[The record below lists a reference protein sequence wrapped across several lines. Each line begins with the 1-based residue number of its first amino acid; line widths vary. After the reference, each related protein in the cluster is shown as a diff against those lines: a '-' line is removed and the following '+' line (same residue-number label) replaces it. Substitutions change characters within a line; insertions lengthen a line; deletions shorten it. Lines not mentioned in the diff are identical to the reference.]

1 MAFWNS
7 KPKDTFVDAQPF
19 ASPAPR
25 NEPPAIAVV
34 APTPKPA
41 ASVVAAGAVVS
52 GSMSSPGDIH
62 IEGIV
67 IGDVRCDT
75 LIVGKNGEVKGNV
88 ISEIATVRGKVS
100 GDVRARMIQLATTG
114 SIDGDLT
121 HAILII
127 EEGGQFEG
135 RSKRSADPLAG
146 PSIEAANLEAK
157 TQSDK
162 PAKKGKIAATKA
174 TPAAKDEATPTTIA
188 KSAEVSPD
196 AAKETPRSSLADALG
211 DAFAVNA

>member
-1 MAFWNS
+1 MAFWNAKS
-7 KPKDTFVDAQPF
+7 KESYVETETVAV
-19 ASPAPR
+19 PAPR
-25 NEPPAIAVV
+25 NDPPAIAVV
-34 APTPKPA
+34 APSPKPA

-52 GSMSSPGDIH
+52 GSLSSPGDVH

-75 LIVGKNGEVKGNV
+75 LVVGKNGEVKGNV
-88 ISEIATVRGKVS
+88 ISEIATIRGRVS
-100 GDVRARMIQLATTG
+100 GDVRARMIQLATSG

-146 PSIEAANLEAK
+146 PSIETTHIEEKATAER
-157 TQSDK
+157 
-162 PAKKGKIAATKA
+162 PAKRAKA
-174 TPAAKDEATPTTIA
+174 PAAKAQTSAAAEA
-188 KSAEVSPD
+188 KSPVANEEAS
-196 AAKETPRSSLADALG
+196 RSSLADALG

>member
-1 MAFWNS
+1 L
-7 KPKDTFVDAQPF
+7 
-19 ASPAPR
+19 
-25 NEPPAIAVV
+25 
-34 APTPKPA
+34 
-41 ASVVAAGAVVS
+41 
-52 GSMSSPGDIH
+52 SSPGDVH

-75 LIVGKNGEVKGNV
+75 LVVGKNGEVKGNV
-88 ISEIATVRGKVS
+88 ISEIATIRGKVS
-100 GDVRARMIQLATTG
+100 GDVRARMIQLATSG

-146 PSIEAANLEAK
+146 PSIETTHIETK
-157 TQSDK
+157 TTSERST
-162 PAKKGKIAATKA
+162 KKTKA
-174 TPAAKDEATPTTIA
+174 TTAKAQAAVTPESKA
-188 KSAEVSPD
+188 PVANEDP
-196 AAKETPRSSLADALG
+196 PRSSLADALG

>member
-1 MAFWNS
+1 MAFCNS
-7 KPKDTFVDAQPF
+7 KTKESYVETETVAATVQ
-19 ASPAPR
+19 R
-25 NEPPAIAVV
+25 NDPPAIAVM
-34 APTPKPA
+34 APSPKPP

-52 GSMSSPGDIH
+52 GSLSSPGDAH

-75 LIVGKNGEVKGNV
+75 LVVGKNGEVKGNV
-88 ISEIATVRGKVS
+88 ISEIATIRGRVS
-100 GDVRARMIQLATTG
+100 GDVRARMIQLATSG

-146 PSIEAANLEAK
+146 PSIETTHIEEKAGTERPTKKAK
-157 TQSDK
+157 
-162 PAKKGKIAATKA
+162 A
-174 TPAAKDEATPTTIA
+174 PAAKAQATTPAGPDPKAPVTSEEA
-188 KSAEVSPD
+188 
-196 AAKETPRSSLADALG
+196 PRSSLADALG

>member
-1 MAFWNS
+1 MAFWNNKS
-7 KPKDTFVDAQPF
+7 KETYVETETVAT
-19 ASPAPR
+19 PAPR

-34 APTPKPA
+34 APSPKPA
-41 ASVVAAGAVVS
+41 ASVVAAGAVIS
-52 GSMSSPGDIH
+52 GSLSSPGDVH

-75 LIVGKNGEVKGNV
+75 LVVGKNGEVKGNV
-88 ISEIATVRGKVS
+88 ISEIATIRGKVS

-146 PSIEAANLEAK
+146 PSIETTHIETKTTSERSTKKTKATTAK
-157 TQSDK
+157 TQ
-162 PAKKGKIAATKA
+162 AAAAPEPKA
-174 TPAAKDEATPTTIA
+174 PVANEEP
-188 KSAEVSPD
+188 
-196 AAKETPRSSLADALG
+196 PRSSLADALG

>member
-7 KPKDTFVDAQPF
+7 KSKETYVETETVA
-19 ASPAPR
+19 APTTR
-25 NEPPAIAVV
+25 NDPPAIAVV
-34 APTPKPA
+34 APSPKPA

-52 GSMSSPGDIH
+52 GSLSSPGDVH

-88 ISEIATVRGKVS
+88 ISEIATIRGKVS
-100 GDVRARMIQLATTG
+100 GDVRARMIQLATSG

-146 PSIEAANLEAK
+146 PSIETTHIEAK
-157 TQSDK
+157 AGAERSS
-162 PAKKGKIAATKA
+162 KKTKA
-174 TPAAKDEATPTTIA
+174 PAAKAQAAAVTQEPKTTPAANE
-188 KSAEVSPD
+188 
-196 AAKETPRSSLADALG
+196 ETPRSSLADALG

>member
-1 MAFWNS
+1 MAFWNNKS
-7 KPKDTFVDAQPF
+7 KETYVETETVA
-19 ASPAPR
+19 APAPR
-25 NEPPAIAVV
+25 NDPPAIAVV
-34 APTPKPA
+34 APSPKPA

-52 GSMSSPGDIH
+52 GSLSSPGDVH

-75 LIVGKNGEVKGNV
+75 LVVGKNGEVKGNV
-88 ISEIATVRGKVS
+88 TSEIATIRGKVS
-100 GDVRARMIQLATTG
+100 GDVRARMIQLATSG

-146 PSIEAANLEAK
+146 PSIETTHIE
-157 TQSDK
+157 
-162 PAKKGKIAATKA
+162 TKA
-174 TPAAKDEATPTTIA
+174 NAERSTKKAKAPAAKAQAAAAPEPKTT
-188 KSAEVSPD
+188 
-196 AAKETPRSSLADALG
+196 AANEEPPRSSLADALG

>member
-7 KPKDTFVDAQPF
+7 KSKDSYVETETVTAPT
-19 ASPAPR
+19 PR
-25 NEPPAIAVV
+25 NDPPAIAVV
-34 APTPKPA
+34 APSPKPA

-52 GSMSSPGDIH
+52 GSLSSPGDVH

-75 LIVGKNGEVKGNV
+75 LVVGKNGEVKGNV
-88 ISEIATVRGKVS
+88 ISEIATIRGRVS
-100 GDVRARMIQLATTG
+100 GDVRARMIQLATSG

-146 PSIEAANLEAK
+146 PSIETTHIEEKAGTER
-157 TQSDK
+157 
-162 PAKKGKIAATKA
+162 PAKKTKTPATKA
-174 TPAAKDEATPTTIA
+174 QAPVAPEPKTPV
-188 KSAEVSPD
+188 VSED
-196 AAKETPRSSLADALG
+196 APRSSLADALG

>member
-7 KPKDTFVDAQPF
+7 KSKETYVETETVVA
-19 ASPAPR
+19 PAPR
-25 NEPPAIAVV
+25 NASPAIAVV
-34 APTPKPA
+34 TPSPKPA
-41 ASVVAAGAVVS
+41 ATVVAPGAVVS
-52 GSMSSPGDIH
+52 GSLSSPGDVH

-75 LIVGKNGEVKGNV
+75 LVVGKNGEVKGNV
-88 ISEIATVRGKVS
+88 ISEIATIRGRVS
-100 GDVRARMIQLATTG
+100 GDVRARMIQLATSG

-146 PSIEAANLEAK
+146 PSIETTHIEEKADTER
-157 TQSDK
+157 
-162 PAKKGKIAATKA
+162 PAKKSQSRGGKDANT
-174 TPAAKDEATPTTIA
+174 
-188 KSAEVSPD
+188 SAS
-196 AAKETPRSSLADALG
+196 RG
-211 DAFAVNA
+211 